1 MFRTIQLSS
10 RVSVQGR
17 FVEDLENGEVVI
29 NDGARNWRGRPI
41 VSALTLGGVGN
52 AFVPAPEAPV
62 GIRETA

>member
-29 NDGARNWRGRPI
+29 NDGARNWRGRP
-41 VSALTLGGVGN
+41 V
-52 AFVPAPEAPV
+52 
-62 GIRETA
+62 ETARFLKSLPGSIAGALDTTDALGV

>member
-41 VSALTLGGVGN
+41 ECSRLLKDVPGAIAQTLGASDALG
-52 AFVPAPEAPV
+52 AA
-62 GIRETA
+62 